1 MTEDFQWSEETEQ
14 KRLTVVLDG
23 DTDVTEGEAREAI
36 KALVESNTGVEED
49 TSVSTDSNGGET
61 RRYERGFSA

>member
-14 KRLTVVLDG
+14 KRLTVVLDA

-36 KALVESNTGVEED
+36 KALVDSNTVDKPEE
-49 TSVSTDSNGGET
+49 TSDSEPRN
-61 RRYERGFSA
+61 YERGYHA